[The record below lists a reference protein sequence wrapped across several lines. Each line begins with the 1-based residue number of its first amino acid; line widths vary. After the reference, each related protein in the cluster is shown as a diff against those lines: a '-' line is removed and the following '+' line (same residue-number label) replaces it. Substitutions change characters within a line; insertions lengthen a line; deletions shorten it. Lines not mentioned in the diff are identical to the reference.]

1 MSRRFRP
8 PRRSGFVGLIVLV
21 LALLLR
27 YFGPPVDRPPH
38 GAPQG
43 DLPPG
48 EHRVV
53 RVVDGDTLIVDPHA
67 RVRLI
72 GVNAP
77 ETVKPDWPVE
87 PWGPEAS
94 AFTKQF
100 VSGGTVRLEFDG
112 DPLDAY
118 DRYLAYV
125 WVGNRMLNEEL
136 VRAGLARFEQN
147 FHYSSAMKRRFRQ
160 DQEEARRKHLG
171 IWSGKPAHH
180 DGRPDTS
187 GPHHEPGPE
196 SNTGPGDEPR
206 PAPSGES
213 L

>member
-8 PRRSGFVGLIVLV
+8 PRRSGFIGLIVLV
-21 LALLLR
+21 LAIIAR
-27 YFGPPVDRPPH
+27 FWGGPAGQRPHPAAH
-38 GAPQG
+38 ES
-43 DLPPG
+43 LPAG
-48 EHRVV
+48 QHHVV
-53 RVVDGDTLIVDPHA
+53 RVIDGDTLLVDPHA

-100 VSGGTVRLEFDG
+100 VSGGRVRLEFD
-112 DPLDAY
+112 DEPRDAY

-125 WVGNRMLNEEL
+125 WVDDRMLNEAL
-136 VRAGLARFEQN
+136 LRAGLARFEPN
-147 FHYSSAMKRRFRQ
+147 FHYSSAMKHRFRRAQ
-160 DQEEARRKHLG
+160 DEARRKHLG
-171 IWSGKPAHH
+171 IWSGGDAHH
-180 DGRPDTS
+180 DA
-187 GPHHEPGPE
+187 
-196 SNTGPGDEPR
+196 PR
-206 PAPSGES
+206 QAPSPEQSPAMSDES

>member
-8 PRRSGFVGLIVLV
+8 PRRSGYVWLVVLV
-21 LALLLR
+21 LVILLR
-27 YFGPPVDRPPH
+27 YWGQPVGQPPH
-38 GAPQG
+38 PASH
-43 DLPPG
+43 DSLPPG
-48 EHRVV
+48 EHQVV
-53 RVVDGDTLIVDPHA
+53 RVIDGDTLLVDPHA

-100 VSGGTVRLEFDG
+100 VSGGHVRLEFD
-112 DPLDAY
+112 DEPRDAY

-125 WVGNRMLNEEL
+125 WVDDRMLNEAL
-136 VRAGLARFEQN
+136 VRAGLARFEPN

-160 DQEEARRKHLG
+160 AQDEARRKHLG
-171 IWSGKPAHH
+171 IWSNRDATGSAHV
-180 DGRPDTS
+180 PV
-187 GPHHEPGPE
+187 EA
-196 SNTGPGDEPR
+196 N
-206 PAPSGES
+206 
-213 L
+213 

>member
-8 PRRSGFVGLIVLV
+8 PSRSGYVWLIVIVLV
-21 LALLLR
+21 ILLR
-27 YFGPPVDRPPH
+27 YWGEPAGQRPHAGPDET
-38 GAPQG
+38 
-43 DLPPG
+43 LPLG
-48 EHRVV
+48 QHHVV
-53 RVVDGDTLIVDPHA
+53 RVIDGDTIMVDPHA

-100 VSGGTVRLEFDG
+100 LSGGTVRLEFD
-112 DPLDAY
+112 DEPRDAY

-125 WVGNRMLNEEL
+125 WVDGQMLNEAL
-136 VRAGLARFEQN
+136 LRAGLARFEPN

-160 DQEEARRKHLG
+160 AQDEARHKHFG
-171 IWSGKPAHH
+171 IWSNG
-180 DGRPDTS
+180 DS
-187 GPHHEPGPE
+187 PHH
-196 SNTGPGDEPR
+196 SQHL
-206 PAPSGES
+206 APSRASPDGS
-213 L
+213 